1 MAGPQLGLLSRVLA
15 VADVYEALTADRPY
29 RAGLEV
35 PGVLDIMRRD
45 RGTGFDCHVLDAAAA
60 LAESGT
66 FALLAE
72 GRDDPFPHLRQE
84 PAKYS
89 CLDGVA

>member
-1 MAGPQLGLLSRVLA
+1 
-15 VADVYEALTADRPY
+15 
-29 RAGLEV
+29 
-35 PGVLDIMRRD
+35 MRRD